1 MLNATLDLYLNK
13 FSSQVA
19 QHMKAY
25 TYVDNLSLQ
34 KKYTHWLL

>member
-1 MLNATLDLYLNK
+1 MLNATLDLHLNK

-25 TYVDNLSLQ
+25 TYVDNLFPSWNTE
-34 KKYTHWLL
+34 KV